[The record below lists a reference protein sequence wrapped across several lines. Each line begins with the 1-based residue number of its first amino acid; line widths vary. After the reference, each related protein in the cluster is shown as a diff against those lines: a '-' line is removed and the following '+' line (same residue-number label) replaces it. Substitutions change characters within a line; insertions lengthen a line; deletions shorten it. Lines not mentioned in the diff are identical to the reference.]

1 MVGYQLAQS
10 PPCNGSIASVR
21 AMKSSHDVVMRT
33 GRLKVPSGTLF
44 WHEAGRGE
52 TLVFLHGS
60 WHDSGQWLPV
70 MQALATKYHGLVPD
84 LIGFGESI
92 STATVHSVDLEV
104 EALHTL
110 LQALRIARCVLV
122 GHSLG
127 AWVALR
133 YAQRYPDQVRGVAVV
148 EPEGL
153 VGAKGARWR
162 LDRWLVNPLSPLVP
176 VMTLAS
182 WFGGKGKLRAL
193 QRRRRT
199 LRQAPAACQILFRR
213 RPADIAAEQIDPN
226 TLPIQTVVQFL
237 ANPASLSEES
247 SRSSGMMLGLV
258 QPVPAAT
265 TPLGLEETATAT
277 ALRQLLATMLLTPA
291 P

>member
-1 MVGYQLAQS
+1 
-10 PPCNGSIASVR
+10 
-21 AMKSSHDVVMRT
+21 MKSSHEVVMRT

-60 WHDSGQWLPV
+60 WHDSGQWLSV
-70 MQALATKYHGLVPD
+70 MQTLATEYHGLVPD
-84 LIGFGESI
+84 LIGFGESV

-104 EALHTL
+104 DALHTL
-110 LQALRIARCVLV
+110 LQALRISRCVLV

-148 EPEGL
+148 DPEGL
-153 VGAKGARWR
+153 AGSKASRWR
-162 LDRWLVNPLSPLVP
+162 LDRWLVNPLSHLVP
-176 VMTLAS
+176 LMTLAS
-182 WFGGKGKLRAL
+182 WLGGKGKFRAL
-193 QRRRRT
+193 QRRRHT

-226 TLPIQTVVQFL
+226 TLPTANVVQFL
-237 ANPASLSEES
+237 ANPASPAEDN

-258 QPVPAAT
+258 QPVPAAD
-265 TPLGLEETATAT
+265 TPLGLEEAATAA
-277 ALRQLLATMLLTPA
+277 ALRQFLATMKSFV
-291 P
+291 

>member
-1 MVGYQLAQS
+1 MVGYKLAQS
-10 PPCNGSIASVR
+10 PPCNGCIASVR

-44 WHEAGRGE
+44 WHEAGRGDA
-52 TLVFLHGS
+52 LIFLHGS

-70 MQALATKYHGLVPD
+70 MQTLATEYHCLVPD
-84 LIGFGESI
+84 LIGFGESA

-104 EALHTL
+104 EALYTL
-110 LQALRIARCVLV
+110 LQALRISRCVLV

-133 YAQRYPDQVRGVAVV
+133 YAQHYPNQVRGVAVV

-153 VGAKGARWR
+153 VGAKTSRWR

-182 WFGGKGKLRAL
+182 WLGGKGKFRAL
-193 QRRRRT
+193 QRRRHT
-199 LRQAPAACQILFRR
+199 LRQAPAACQMLFRR

-226 TLPIQTVVQFL
+226 TLPMQTMVQFL
-237 ANPASLSEES
+237 ANPASSVDAAA
-247 SRSSGMMLGLV
+247 RSSGMMLGLV
-258 QPVPAAT
+258 QPVPAAD
-265 TPLGLEETATAT
+265 TPLGLEEKATAT
-277 ALRQLLATMLLTPA
+277 ALRQFLTTTLLAPTP
-291 P
+291 

>member
-1 MVGYQLAQS
+1 
-10 PPCNGSIASVR
+10 
-21 AMKSSHDVVMRT
+21 MKSSHEVVMRT
-33 GRLKVPSGTLF
+33 GRLKVTSGTLF

-60 WHDSGQWLPV
+60 WHDSSQWLPV
-70 MQALATKYHGLVPD
+70 MQALATEYHGLVPD
-84 LIGFGESI
+84 LIGFGESV
-92 STATVHSVDLEV
+92 STATTHSVDLEV
-104 EALHTL
+104 GALHTL
-110 LQALRIARCVLV
+110 LQALRISRCVLV

-153 VGAKGARWR
+153 VGSPGSRWR
-162 LDRWLVNPLSPLVP
+162 LDRWLMNPLSPLVA
-176 VMTLAS
+176 VMTLAA
-182 WFGGKGKLRAL
+182 WFGGRGKLRAL
-193 QRRRRT
+193 QRRRHT

-237 ANPASLSEES
+237 ANPVSPAEHVSW
-247 SRSSGMMLGLV
+247 SSGMMLGLV
-258 QPVPAAT
+258 QPVPAAA
-265 TPLGLEETATAT
+265 TPLGLEESSTAA
-277 ALRQLLATMLLTPA
+277 ALRQFLTTMLLTPT